1 MMSFQ
6 RRTWAVIIVFVIAG
20 YYILGILIFPRLLI
34 PFGCSGELG
43 TKTASTIPTT
53 EFNVSYEASSET
65 VAVRHVGGESLYTNT
80 TQEVTIIIERRSNV
94 QDLTW
99 RSAGGTYPI
108 DKGSHVSISNISKAN
123 NTSAIV
129 RIQWTGQLGNQPDYP
144 PYCPGSNVPE
154 RTNTGTLA
162 RSEI

>member
-1 MMSFQ
+1 MSFK
-6 RRTWAVIIVFVIAG
+6 RRTWTVIIVFIIAG
-20 YYILGILIFPRLLI
+20 YYILGISVFPQLLV

-43 TKTASTIPTT
+43 TKTVSTIPTT
-53 EFNVSYEASSET
+53 EFNVSYEASSKT
-65 VAVRHVGGESLYTNT
+65 VTVRHVGGDSLYTNT
-80 TQEVTIIIERRSNV
+80 TQEITIIIKRRSNV
-94 QDLTW
+94 QHQTW
-99 RSAGGTYPI
+99 RSVGGTYPI

-123 NTSAIV
+123 NTTAIV
-129 RIQWTGQLGNQPDYP
+129 RIQWTGQVGHQPDYP